1 MKGLIILVTGV
12 RGISRI
18 VITRFTLDTKLF
30 TDPDNRI
37 GDNRSDQTD
46 TNTPH
51 TSPTGH
57 FTIGQP
63 FFENIREVASV
74 PEILGFW
81 RQADRNRYKQDLLP
95 YICHGHRIYYRRKD
109 VYAYEEKLEK
119 EKNGNARI

>member
-1 MKGLIILVTGV
+1 MRVKRKASLLLGNGAFSLKGLIILVTGV

-30 TDPDNRI
+30 TGPDNRI
-37 GDNRSDQTD
+37 GDNRSDQTN

-63 FFENIREVASV
+63 FFENIREVASFIV
-74 PEILGFW
+74 VIFSH
-81 RQADRNRYKQDLLP
+81 NIKF
-95 YICHGHRIYYRRKD
+95 
-109 VYAYEEKLEK
+109 
-119 EKNGNARI
+119 